1 MKFLVSA
8 ASRYGSTAEI
18 AWAIGDVLS
27 RRGFDVSVTP
37 SQEVAAV
44 EEYDAVILRS
54 AVYMGHWLD
63 PAKEFAR
70 RLFRGL
76 EGDFPNREEIKAWA
90 SGMADELSAR
100 SPMVGQWW
108 SVGWS
113 VGRWVVGCS
122 QNP

>member
-70 RLFRGL
+70 TVVPWPRGGL
-76 EGDFPNREEIKAWA
+76 PEPGGDQGVGLRHGRRAERSF
-90 SGMADELSAR
+90 ADGR
-100 SPMVGQWW
+100 SVV
-108 SVGWS
+108 VGWL
-113 VGRWVVGCS
+113 VGR
-122 QNP
+122 

>member
-18 AWAIGDVLS
+18 ALAIGDVLS

-76 EGDFPNREEIKAWA
+76 EGDFRDWDEIRLWA
-90 SGMADELSAR
+90 SEIADTLESG
-100 SPMVGQWW
+100 P
-108 SVGWS
+108 
-113 VGRWVVGCS
+113 
-122 QNP
+122 

>member
-1 MKFLVSA
+1 M
-8 ASRYGSTAEI
+8 
-18 AWAIGDVLS
+18 
-27 RRGFDVSVTP
+27 
-37 SQEVAAV
+37 EVVAV

-76 EGDFPNREEIKAWA
+76 EGDFRNREEIKAWA

-108 SVGWS
+108 SVVGRS
-113 VGRWVVGCS
+113 VGGVFSIPPDPGERAPMRGV
-122 QNP
+122 PTR